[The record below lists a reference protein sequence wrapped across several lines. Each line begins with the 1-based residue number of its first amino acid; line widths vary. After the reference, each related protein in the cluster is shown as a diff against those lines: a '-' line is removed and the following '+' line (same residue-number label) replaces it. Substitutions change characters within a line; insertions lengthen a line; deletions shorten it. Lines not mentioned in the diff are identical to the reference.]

1 MAKARYIAVPI
12 PFKKEEI
19 RVYASPRIAHAF
31 KEVTMEMNLY
41 KGVRLLQLLE
51 AVYIQGKKDGAR
63 SAFRTIDTQITEAKK
78 EVPHK
83 NPGRPRKRKR

>member
-1 MAKARYIAVPI
+1 MAKAKYIGVPI
-12 PFKKEEI
+12 SFKKGGV

-31 KEVTMEMNLY
+31 KEVAMDMNLY
-41 KGVRLLQLLE
+41 KGVRLLQILE

-63 SAFRTIDTQITEAKK
+63 SAFQTIDSQIIEAKK